1 MRKLVVLLS
10 VLMLTFWVGY
20 AQAQTTSGKV
30 TDEQGQAIPFASIK
44 VKNGKTGVSAD
55 ANGTFLIKVANGT
68 VLTVSSV
75 GYMPKDVVAD
85 ENNRLVIQLSK
96 STDASLS
103 EVIVTTAFG
112 VKQEQRTTPF
122 SAQVI
127 KSDALNI
134 IPQTN
139 LNDALV
145 GKVAG
150 VQFRSQSGTKLSS
163 QSFARIRGGLALS
176 GDVGPIFVVNGTIIG
191 NSYDIDPDNVESIT
205 VLKGANATALF
216 GGAAANGAIVVTTK
230 KGSVGMQSITI
241 SQGVTF
247 DRVSR
252 LMKLQNEYAGGGVD
266 HLTVYTWKPGDP
278 EEWKALDGK
287 SFPDYTDDASW
298 GPRMLGQ
305 EYIPWYAFVPGTPY
319 SYKTASLTPQPDNIR
334 DFWNHG
340 YHTNSNVSF
349 AKGGDGYN
357 VRMSYSKEYIAGLIP
372 DSKSDRNTLT
382 LAADFDLNKY
392 ISAGVDLT
400 FTTQKINGE
409 FDDGYANN
417 SSGNFGQWN
426 HRDLDLNLMRQLKD
440 YPTPI
445 GTVNTWNWGANPDG
459 YSAAD
464 PGGFYKANYWYNF
477 YAYQDNIQNNQ
488 RRDRL
493 YGNTYVKVKINNN
506 LSVKGT
512 VRRDE
517 FVSYYEN
524 ITTSLLEASGGQ
536 TGTIAGYATGNYNYS
551 TTDYELVA
559 NYNQSFF
566 NNDLGVTALVG
577 GDMNRYIR
585 KDNEASTTNGLKV
598 PYLYSIANS
607 KDNPGFSNTRL
618 EQQTNSWFA
627 SGSVEYKKFV
637 SATFALRQD
646 YSSTLPAGD
655 NSLFYPSVGMA
666 FTPSEF
672 FKDKISW
679 LSFTK
684 VYGSW
689 GKKPLNLGIYA
700 TNFGYGV
707 ASNTYNGNFLMSFPD
722 NIPDPALRGSLIT
735 SFEGGVELRFLKNRF
750 GLNVNYYNEKMDDQP
765 VSIQVAGESGVTS
778 KTVNAASVKRQGLE
792 FTFDGK
798 IINNKNFSWSVTK
811 TVGWLINNPVTQIIE
826 GQDKIQPGGW
836 IGSFGSR
843 YASAYQVLNQDWG
856 QLQGGGFILGE
867 NNQPEIDPN
876 TGLYITGDPNYSWGS
891 IVPKLTGG
899 FQSLMTYK
907 NFNLNISLDYQS
919 GGHFFSLSES
929 WGMYSGLLDY
939 TAETNDRGANV
950 RDPLSE
956 GGGVHVVGVS
966 SVDGKTPIDM
976 YVDGFTYFH
985 QFYGS
990 KIAAPFIHK
999 LSYIKLRE
1007 VSLGYNLPVKNW
1019 SFTNKWLKGATVSA
1033 VASSPWIIYSDSKN
1047 FDPSEISG
1055 VYGED
1060 GNLPPVRSIGFNV
1073 KLNF

>member
-1 MRKLVVLLS
+1 MRKLVVFFS
-10 VLMLTFWVGY
+10 VLMLSFTIGF

-30 TDEQGQAIPFASIK
+30 TDDKGQPIPFASVK

-55 ANGTFLIKVANGT
+55 ANGTFLIKASAGT
-68 VLTVSSV
+68 VLTISSV
-75 GYMPKDVVAD
+75 GYMPKDVVLD
-85 ENNRLVIQLSK
+85 ESGKILVQLTK
-96 STDASLS
+96 STTGDLS

-134 IPQTN
+134 IPQNN
-139 LNDALV
+139 LNNALV

-150 VQFRSQSGTKLSS
+150 VQFRSQSGTKLNS
-163 QSFARIRGGLALS
+163 QSFARIRGGLSLT
-176 GDVGPIFVVNGTIIG
+176 GDISPIYVVNGTIVG

-216 GGAAANGAIVVTTK
+216 GSNAANGAIVITTK
-230 KGSVGMQSITI
+230 RAGAGTQSISI
-241 SQGVTF
+241 NQGVTF

-252 LMKLQNEYAGGGVD
+252 LMKVQNTFAGGGVGS
-266 HLTVYTWKPGDP
+266 LTTYHWKPGDP
-278 EEWKALDGK
+278 AEWQALDGK
-287 SFPDYTDDASW
+287 QFLDFTDDSSW
-298 GPRMLGQ
+298 GPYMLGQ
-305 EYIPWYAFVPGTPY
+305 EYIPWYAFVPGTQY

-334 DFWNHG
+334 DFWNKG
-340 YHTNSNVSF
+340 YSTNSNVSF
-349 AKGGDGYN
+349 AKGGEGYN
-357 VRMSYSKEYIAGLIP
+357 VRMNYSKEYVEGLIP
-372 DSKSDRNTLT
+372 DSKSDRNIIGV
-382 LAADFDLNKY
+382 AADFDLNKY
-392 ISAGVDLT
+392 ISAGIDVT
-400 FTTQKINGE
+400 YNSQKINGE

-426 HRDLDLNLMRQLKD
+426 HRDLDMGIMKELKD

-445 GTVNTWNWGANPDG
+445 GTVNTWNWSANPDG
-459 YSAAD
+459 YD
-464 PGGFYKANYWYNF
+464 PNNPGGFYKANYWYNF
-477 YAYQDNIQNNQ
+477 YSYQDNIINNQ

-493 YGNTYVKVKINNN
+493 YGSTYIKVKINNN
-506 LSVKGT
+506 ISVKGT
-512 VRRDE
+512 VRRDGLT
-517 FVSYYEN
+517 SYWEN
-524 ITTSLLEASGGQ
+524 RGNSILEKSAGQ
-536 TGTIAGYATGNYNYS
+536 TQFLAYYSTGNSNSS

-559 NYNQSFF
+559 NYNQSFL
-566 NNDLGVTALVG
+566 NNDLGVTLLAGV
-577 GDMNRYIR
+577 DMNRYIY
-585 KDNEASTTNGLKV
+585 KDNSASTTNGFKI
-598 PYLYSIANS
+598 PDLYTISNS
-607 KDNPGFSNTRL
+607 KDNPSFGNTRL

-627 SGSVEYKKFV
+627 SGSVEYRKFI

-646 YSSTLPAGD
+646 YSSTLPVSD
-655 NSLFYPSVGMA
+655 NSLFYPSVGVA

-684 VYGSW
+684 FYGSW
-689 GKKPLNLGIYA
+689 GKKPLGLGIYA

-722 NIPDPALRGSLIT
+722 GIPDPNLHGSLIT
-735 SFEGGVELRFLKNRF
+735 SFEGGMELRFMKNRF
-750 GLNVNYYNEKMDDQP
+750 GFNVNYYNEKMSEQP
-765 VSIQVAGESGVTS
+765 VNVSVAGESGVTS
-778 KTVNAASVKRQGLE
+778 KTVNAASVSREGIEL
-792 FTFDGK
+792 TFDGRL
-798 IINNKNFSWSVTK
+798 INNKNFTWTVTK
-811 TVGWLINNPVTQIIE
+811 TLGWLISNKVTQIIE
-826 GQDKIQPGGW
+826 GQDRIQPSGW
-836 IGSFGSR
+836 IGAFGTR
-843 YASAYQVLNQDWG
+843 YASAFQVLDQDWG
-856 QLQGGGFILGE
+856 QLIGGGFMYGE
-867 NNQPEIDPN
+867 NNQPMIDPN
-876 TGLYITGDPNYSWGS
+876 TGLYITGDPNYEWGS

-907 NFNLNISLDYQS
+907 NFSLNISLDYQS
-919 GGHFFSLSES
+919 GGHFFSLTES
-929 WGMYSGLLDY
+929 WGMFSGILDY
-939 TAETNDRGANV
+939 TADVNDRGMNV
-950 RDPLSE
+950 RDPLSQ
-956 GGGVHVVGVS
+956 GGGVHVTGVS

-985 QFYGS
+985 QFYSS

-1019 SFTNKWLKGATVSA
+1019 SFANKWLKGASVS
-1033 VASSPWIIYSDSKN
+1033 VIASSPWIIYSDTKN

>member
-1 MRKLVVLLS
+1 MRKLVVLFS

-55 ANGTFLIKVANGT
+55 ANGSFLIKAANGT

-75 GYMPKDVVAD
+75 GYQPKDVVAD
-85 ENNRLVIQLSK
+85 ESNKLIVMLMK
-96 STDASLS
+96 ATDGSLS

-134 IPQTN
+134 IPQNN
-139 LNDALV
+139 LNNALV

-150 VQFRSQSGTKLSS
+150 VQFRSQSGTKLNS
-163 QSFARIRGGLALS
+163 QSFARIRGGLALG
-176 GDVGPIFVVNGTIIG
+176 GDVGPIYVVNGTIIG

-216 GGAAANGAIVVTTK
+216 GGAASNGAIVITTK
-230 KGSVGMQSITI
+230 KASTGMQSITVT
-241 SQGVTF
+241 QGVTF

-252 LMKLQNEYAGGGVD
+252 LPKAQNVFGGGGVD
-266 HLTVYTWKPGDP
+266 HLTVYNWKEGDP

-305 EYIPWYAFVPGTPY
+305 EYIPWYAFVPNTPY
-319 SYKTASLTPQPDNIR
+319 SYKTASFTPQPDNIR
-334 DFWNHG
+334 NFWDHG
-340 YHTNSNVSF
+340 YSTNSNVSF
-349 AKGGDGYN
+349 SKGGDGYN
-357 VRMSYSKEYIAGLIP
+357 VRMSYSKEYVAGLIP
-372 DSKSDRNTLT
+372 DSKSDRNNLSF
-382 LAADFDLNKY
+382 AADFDLNKW

-400 FTTQKINGE
+400 FTTQKIYGQ
-409 FDDGYANN
+409 FDDAYSNN
-417 SSGNFGQWN
+417 TTGNFGQWN
-426 HRDLDLNLMRQLKD
+426 HRDLDMGIMKELKD

-445 GTVNTWNWGANPDG
+445 GTINSWNWGANPDG
-459 YSAAD
+459 YD
-464 PGGFYKANYWYNF
+464 PTNPAGFYKVNYWYNF
-477 YAYQDNIQNNQ
+477 YAYQDNIQNTQ

-506 LSVKGT
+506 LSAKAT

-517 FVSYYEN
+517 FTSYYEN
-524 ITTSLLEASGGQ
+524 KTTSLLEKSGGQ
-536 TGTIAGYATGNYNYS
+536 TGVLASYATGNYNYS
-551 TTDYELVA
+551 TTDFEGVI

-577 GDMNRYIR
+577 ADLNRYIR
-585 KDNEASTTNGLKV
+585 KDNEASTTNGFKV
-598 PYLYSIANS
+598 PNLYSIANS
-607 KDNPGFSNTRL
+607 KDNPGISNTRL

-627 SGSVEYKKFV
+627 AGSLEYKKFI

-646 YSSTLPAGD
+646 YVSTLPIDD
-655 NSLFYPSVGMA
+655 NSLFYPSAGLA

-684 VYGSW
+684 FYASW

-707 ASNTYNGNFLMSFPD
+707 AQNTYDGNFLMSFPD
-722 NIPDPALRGSLIT
+722 NIPDPNLKGSLIT
-735 SFEGGVELRFLKNRF
+735 SYEGGVELRFMKNRF
-750 GLNVNYYNEKMDDQP
+750 GLNVNYYNEKMDEQP
-765 VSIQVAGESGVTS
+765 VSISVAGESGVTS
-778 KTVNAASVKRQGLE
+778 KTVNAASVKREGIE

-798 IINNKNFSWSVTK
+798 LINNKNFSWSVTK
-811 TVGWLINNPVTQIIE
+811 TVGWLINNPVTKIIE
-826 GQDKIQPGGW
+826 GQTKIQPSGW
-836 IGSFGSR
+836 IGAFGSR
-843 YASAYQVLNQDWG
+843 YASAYQVLDQDWG
-856 QLQGGGFILGE
+856 QLQGGGFMYGD
-867 NNQPEIDPN
+867 NNQPMIDPN

-907 NFNLNISLDYQS
+907 NINLNISLDYQS
-919 GGHFFSLSES
+919 GGHFFSLTES
-929 WGMYSGLLDY
+929 WGMYSGVNDY
-939 TAETNDRGANV
+939 TAENNDRGVNV

-956 GGGVHVVGVS
+956 GGGVHVTGVS

-1019 SFTNKWLKGATVSA
+1019 SFANKWLKGATVSA
-1033 VASSPWIIYSDSKN
+1033 VASSPWIIYSDTKN
-1047 FDPSEISG
+1047 FDPSEIVN

>member
-1 MRKLVVLLS
+1 MRKLVVLFS

-55 ANGTFLIKVANGT
+55 ANGTFLIKAANGT

-75 GYMPKDVVAD
+75 GFQPKDVVAD
-85 ENNRLVIQLSK
+85 ESNKLIVMLLK
-96 STDASLS
+96 ATDGSLS

-134 IPQTN
+134 IPQNN
-139 LNDALV
+139 LNNALV

-150 VQFRSQSGTKLSS
+150 VQFRSQSGTKLNS
-163 QSFARIRGGLALS
+163 QAFARIRGGLSLS
-176 GDVGPIFVVNGTIIG
+176 GDIGPIFVVNGTIIG
-191 NSYDIDPDNVESIT
+191 NAYDIDPDNVESLT

-216 GGAAANGAIVVTTK
+216 GGAASNGAIVITTK
-230 KGSVGMQSITI
+230 KAATGMQSITV

-252 LMKLQNEYAGGGVD
+252 LPKTQNVFGGGGVD
-266 HLTVYTWKPGDP
+266 HLTVYNWKVGDP

-319 SYKTASLTPQPDNIR
+319 SYKTASFTPQPDNIR
-334 DFWNHG
+334 NFWDHG
-340 YHTNSNVSF
+340 YTTNSNVSF
-349 AKGGDGYN
+349 AKGGEGYS
-357 VRMSYSKEYIAGLIP
+357 VRMSYGKQYTAGLIP
-372 DSKSDRNTLT
+372 DSKTDRNILNM
-382 LAADFDLNKY
+382 AADFDLNKY
-392 ISAGVDLT
+392 ISAGIDIT
-400 FTTQKINGE
+400 FNTQKIHGQ

-426 HRDLDLNLMRQLKD
+426 HRDLDFGIMKQLKD

-445 GTVNTWNWGANPDG
+445 GTINTWNYSSNPDG
-459 YSAAD
+459 YD
-464 PGGFYKANYWYNF
+464 PNNPGGFYKANYWYNF
-477 YAYQDNIQNNQ
+477 YSYQDNLDFSQ
-488 RRDRL
+488 RRDRI

-506 LSVKGT
+506 LSVKAT

-517 FVSYYEN
+517 LSTNYEN
-524 ITTSLLEASGGQ
+524 KVKSLLEASGGQ
-536 TGTIAGYATGNYNYS
+536 TGVLANYNTGNVNLN

-559 NYNQSFF
+559 NYNQSFL

-577 GDMNRYIR
+577 ADMSRYIY
-585 KDNEASTTNGLKV
+585 KDNSASTTNGFKV
-598 PYLYSIANS
+598 PDLYSINNS
-607 KDNPGFSNTRL
+607 KDNPTFGNTRL

-627 SGSVEYKKFV
+627 AGSIEFRKFI

-646 YSSTLPAGD
+646 YSSTLPASD
-655 NSLFYPSVGMA
+655 NSLFYPSAGLA

-684 VYGSW
+684 FYGSW
-689 GKKPLNLGIYA
+689 GKKPLNLGIYQ

-707 ASNTYNGNFLMSFPD
+707 NSNTYNGNFLMSFPD

-735 SFEGGVELRFLKNRF
+735 SYEGGVELRFIKNRF
-750 GLNVNYYNEKMDDQP
+750 GLNVNYYNEKMENQP
-765 VSIQVAGESGVTS
+765 VTISVAGESGVTS
-778 KTVNAASVKRQGLE
+778 KSVNAASVQREGLE

-798 IINNKNFSWSVTK
+798 LINNKNFTWSVTK
-811 TVGWLINNPVTQIIE
+811 TVGWLINNPVTKIIE
-826 GQDKIQPGGW
+826 GQTKIQPVGW
-836 IGSFGSR
+836 AGAFGSR
-843 YASAYQVLNQDWG
+843 NATAYQVLNQDWG
-856 QLQGGGFILGE
+856 QLQGGGYIYGE

-891 IVPKLTGG
+891 VVPKLTGG

-907 NFNLNISLDYQS
+907 NVSLNISLDYQS
-919 GGHFFSLSES
+919 GGHFFSLTES
-929 WGMYSGLLDY
+929 WGAYSGVLDY
-939 TAETNDRGANV
+939 TAENNDRGVNV
-950 RDPLSE
+950 RDPLSQ
-956 GGGVHVVGVS
+956 GGGVHVTGVS

-976 YVDGFTYFH
+976 YVDGYTYFH
-985 QFYGS
+985 QFYGA
-990 KIAAPFIHK
+990 KIAAPYIHK

-1019 SFTNKWLKGATVSA
+1019 SFTNKWLKGASVSA
-1033 VASSPWIIYSDSKN
+1033 VASSPWIIYSDTKN
-1047 FDPSEISG
+1047 FDPSEISN